1 MIIDLDICFSDIPK
15 DKLTT
20 AKNGKLYGHII
31 VASLRDTDEYG
42 NTHSVYMRQ
51 TKEEREAK
59 DKKIYIGRAK
69 ELNFTKSEAPK
80 QEPKPETPKT
90 DTSNSDNEPL
100 PF

>member
-42 NTHSVYMRQ
+42 NTHSVFMRQ

-69 ELNFTKSEAPK
+69 ELNFTKAD
-80 QEPKPETPKT
+80 KPQPEQSQPQGSTT
-90 DTSNSDNEPL
+90 QDDENL

>member
-31 VASLRDTDEYG
+31 VASLRETDEYG

-51 TKEEREAK
+51 SKEEREAK

-69 ELNFTKSEAPK
+69 ELNFKKNEAPK
-80 QEPKPETPKT
+80 QQPEQAQPQG
-90 DTSNSDNEPL
+90 SSYQDNPDDL